1 MNFFEHLTEDYQK
14 KAQSLG
20 IKPED
25 LSEQFVRGSGKGGQ
39 KINKTS
45 NTVLLRHLPT
55 GLEVRV
61 QRHRELFNNRL
72 SAYKLLIKKIE
83 EKKLGRESELQKK
96 IFKLRKQKQKRSKKA
111 KEKMLMAKK
120 RRAEIKEGRKSSGF

>member
-1 MNFFEHLTEDYQK
+1 MSFLENLTEDYQK
-14 KAQSLG
+14 KARELG
-20 IKPED
+20 IYPGD

-45 NTVLLRHLPT
+45 STVLLRHLPT
-55 GLEVRV
+55 GLEVRM
-61 QRHRELFNNRL
+61 QKHRELTNNRL

-83 EKKLGRESELQKK
+83 ERKLGKQSELQKK

-111 KEKMLMAKK
+111 KEKMLEGKK
-120 RRAEIKEGRKSSGF
+120 RRSEIKEGRKGGEY

>member
-1 MNFFEHLTEDYQK
+1 MNIFEHLTEEYQR
-14 KAQSLG
+14 KAQALG
-20 IKPED
+20 IKQED

-83 EKKLGRESELQKK
+83 EKKLGRQSEIQKK

-111 KEKMLMAKK
+111 KEKMLEAKK
-120 RRAEIKEGRKSSGF
+120 RRAEIKEGRKASSY